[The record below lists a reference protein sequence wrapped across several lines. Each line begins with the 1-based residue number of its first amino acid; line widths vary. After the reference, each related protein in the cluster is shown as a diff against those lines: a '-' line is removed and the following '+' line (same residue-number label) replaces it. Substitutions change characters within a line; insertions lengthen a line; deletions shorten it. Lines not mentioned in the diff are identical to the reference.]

1 MIRRSDRA
9 GKPYSRPDGSV
20 AAHGMIPLQFGCAA
34 LTSSICPMEDACFA
48 TFLIDHSHHRGPMRR
63 AAIPTRALSCALIG
77 LLFASCDTVYMGAME
92 KMGYAKRDILSSRVK
107 AARDAQEEAKQEIQS
122 ALEQFGKVV
131 NFSGGDLEATYKK
144 LSGELEASED
154 QAEAVRKRIGDVES
168 VADAL
173 FKEWKTEL
181 DQYSSKELRRKS
193 EDKYT
198 QTKARYGE
206 MLAAMKKAEQR
217 IDPVLRPL
225 RDQVLYLKHNLNARA
240 LSSLKGELVK
250 VDAQV
255 DQLVK
260 DMNRSIA
267 EADKFIQNL
276 EKDAG

>member
-1 MIRRSDRA
+1 MRSD
-9 GKPYSRPDGSV
+9 
-20 AAHGMIPLQFGCAA
+20 IF
-34 LTSSICPMEDACFA
+34 LTRFRACF
-48 TFLIDHSHHRGPMRR
+48 
-63 AAIPTRALSCALIG
+63 LSCVVITLMLSG
-77 LLFASCDTVYMGAME
+77 CDTIYMGAME

-122 ALEQFGKVV
+122 ALQEFGKVV

-144 LSGELEASED
+144 LNGELEASEE

-168 VADAL
+168 VGDAL
-173 FKEWKTEL
+173 FKEWKREL
-181 DQYSSKELRRKS
+181 DEYSSKDLRRKS
-193 EDKYT
+193 EAKYT

-225 RDQVLYLKHNLNARA
+225 RDQVLYLKHNLNAQA

-267 EADKFIQNL
+267 EADKFIQGL
-276 EKDAG
+276 EKEAG